1 MGKVKEAATS
11 AKILGREQMIRFK
24 AHLRSF
30 LGLTSV
36 LHPSSNA
43 LHGQDEGVLQPRRI
57 LAGRVQLHEL
67 CSRLVPVH
75 DFLGQVGPQCD
86 MVIWVTDALHRVGL
100 ADIQCGD
107 VRVTEAE
114 TLLQV

>member
-1 MGKVKEAATS
+1 
-11 AKILGREQMIRFK
+11 
-24 AHLRSF
+24 
-30 LGLTSV
+30 
-36 LHPSSNA
+36 
-43 LHGQDEGVLQPRRI
+43 
-57 LAGRVQLHEL
+57 
-67 CSRLVPVH
+67 
-75 DFLGQVGPQCD
+75 VGPQCD